1 MGTSASKNAAQQ
13 AALRGKPIERAG
25 LTLWAITMNRYEEWA
40 KCKNVWTARQSK
52 FPVSCISLPFL
63 EALFE
68 MDMQAI
74 DQTGNPKGYVY
85 SILYGLGMALRMKE
99 DCVRSGDIYLSIDEE
114 KRKFNAIRVKR
125 AGGSEAEITAA
136 QFGAIRKTVL
146 WMNGEDEPDES
157 ENDELLE
164 AERELAERN
173 APRLQYDLMDLEAS
187 VALAYRTRI
196 SDVMDWSILE
206 FEACRRAVQRE
217 KKHLICGIGETNGCK
232 WDNGN
237 PYPSWC
243 FDRIKDTSGALI
255 SQSQFGR
262 QKTNK
267 KE

>member
-1 MGTSASKNAAQQ
+1 MGTSESMHAAQQ
-13 AALRGKPIERAG
+13 AALRGKPIEKEG
-25 LTLWAITMNRYEEWA
+25 LKLWAITMSRYEEWT
-40 KCKNVWTARQSK
+40 KCRNVWTARQSR

-99 DCVRSGDIYLSIDEE
+99 DCVRSGDIYLAIDEE
-114 KRKFNAIRVKR
+114 KRKFNAIRIKR
-125 AGGSEAEITAA
+125 TDGSETEITAA
-136 QFGAIRKTVL
+136 QFDVIRRTVL
-146 WMNGEDEPDES
+146 WMNGEDVPDES

-164 AERELAERN
+164 AERDLAERN
-173 APRLQYDLMDLEAS
+173 APRLKYDLIDLEAS

-196 SDVMDWSILE
+196 SDVMEWSILE
-206 FEACRRAVQRE
+206 FEACRRAVQRDR
-217 KKHLICGIGETNGCK
+217 KHLICGIGETNGCK
-232 WDNGN
+232 WESGN

-243 FDRIKDTSGALI
+243 FDKLNEGSGALI
-255 SQSQFGR
+255 SQDQFGR